1 MGEGGH
7 EDAHLELGRARDAL
21 SDARVL
27 LDGDGTETGV
37 LNRLY
42 YAAFHGAQ
50 AALYAHGNNPSS
62 HGHVRQ
68 QFGQQL
74 VLEGHAKRELGRLL
88 GRLYDYRREADYGA
102 GPPAVDLRALYD
114 DVREFL
120 VRMDELV
127 TERET
132 DS

>member
-1 MGEGGH
+1 MGDGR
-7 EDAHLELGRARDAL
+7 DDVADRELGRARDAL

-27 LDGDGTETGV
+27 LDGDGTDSGV

-50 AALYAHGNNPSS
+50 AALYAHGQTPSS

-74 VLEGHAKRELGRLL
+74 VLEGLVTREHGRLL
-88 GRLYDYRREADYGA
+88 GTLYDYRWEADYGA
-102 GPPAVDLRALYD
+102 GPPAVDLPALYD
-114 DVREFL
+114 DVGEFL

-127 TERET
+127 TEHE
-132 DS
+132 SNA

>member
-1 MGEGGH
+1 MGEGRH
-7 EDAHLELGRARDAL
+7 EDARQELGRAHDAL

-27 LDGDGTETGV
+27 IDGDGTASGV

-50 AALYAHGNNPSS
+50 SALYAIGQNPSS

-74 VLEGHAKRELGRLL
+74 VLEGLATRERGRLL
-88 GRLYDYRREADYGA
+88 GTLYDYRWEADYGA

-120 VRMDELV
+120 ARMDELV
-127 TERET
+127 TEHES